1 MRLRVLGLL
10 VILAGGMLVVPRA
23 PAAQPTA
30 QHPRI
35 GILAPGTPP
44 RHTVEAFRQG
54 LHALGYVEGQTIALE
69 IRWDEG
75 QPERW
80 PELAAEL
87 VARNVDVLVAGS
99 GGAAQAAKRTTTTI
113 PIVILVGVDPVEQ
126 GLVASL
132 ARPGGNITGLSVMTI
147 QLTQKRLELL
157 KEAVPSISRVAVLWG
172 PASPWRSRKQERDA
186 FEGAARVLGVQ
197 LVQLEVHGADDLART
212 FQLATGEGVH
222 AVITAQNPVFHTY
235 RAQIAAL
242 ALQHHLPLISGEVG
256 VAEAGGLMTYG
267 ANITDL
273 WRRTASYVDRI
284 LRGTKP
290 ADLPVEQPMQLELVL
305 NLKSAKTLGIT
316 LPSTLLILADEVI
329 Q

>member
-1 MRLRVLGLL
+1 MRLSVFGLL
-10 VILAGGMLVVPRA
+10 VILASGMLVVPLA
-23 PAAQPTA
+23 PVAQPTA

-35 GILAPGTPP
+35 GNLAPGTPP
-44 RHTVEAFRQG
+44 RSSVEAFRQG

-75 QPERW
+75 QPKRW

-87 VARNVDVLVAGS
+87 VARHVDVLVAGS
-99 GGAAQAAKRTTTTI
+99 GGAAQAAKRATTMI
-113 PIVILVGVDPVEQ
+113 PIVMLTGVDPVEQ
-126 GLVASL
+126 GLIASL

-147 QLTQKRLELL
+147 ELTQKRLELL

-172 PASPWRSRKQERDA
+172 PISPLRSRTLERDA

-197 LVQLEVHGADDLART
+197 LVQLEVHEADDLDRT
-212 FQLATGEGVH
+212 FKLATEEGVH
-222 AVITAQNPVFHTY
+222 AVITAQHPVFHTY
-235 RAQIAAL
+235 RTQIAAL
-242 ALQHHLPLISGEVG
+242 ALQHRLPLISGEEG

-290 ADLPVEQPMQLELVL
+290 ADLPVEQPTKFELVI
-305 NLKSAKTLGIT
+305 NLKAAQALDLTI
-316 LPSTLLILADEVI
+316 PPTLLFRADEVI
-329 Q
+329 R

>member
-1 MRLRVLGLL
+1 LL
-10 VILAGGMLVVPRA
+10 VILAGGILVVPLT
-23 PAAQPTA
+23 PAAQPPE

-44 RHTVEAFRQG
+44 RSSVEAFRQG
-54 LHALGYVEGQTIALE
+54 LHARGYVEGQTIALE

-80 PELAAEL
+80 PALAAEL
-87 VARNVDVLVAGS
+87 VARHVDVLVAGS
-99 GGAAQAAKRTTTTI
+99 GGAAQAAKRATTTI
-113 PIVILVGVDPVEQ
+113 PIVMLVGVDPVEQ

-132 ARPGGNITGLSVMTI
+132 ARPGGNITGLSVMSME
-147 QLTQKRLELL
+147 LTQKRLELL
-157 KEAVPSISRVAVLWG
+157 KEAVPNLSRVAMLWG
-172 PASPWRSRKQERDA
+172 PVSPSRSRQLERDA

-212 FQLATGEGVH
+212 FQLATEERVD
-222 AVITAQNPVFHTY
+222 AVITAQHPVFHTY

-242 ALQHHLPLISGEVG
+242 ALQHRLPLMSGEDG

-267 ANITDL
+267 ANIADL

-290 ADLPVEQPMQLELVL
+290 ADLPVELPIKFELVL
-305 NLKSAKTLGIT
+305 NLKTAKALGMT
-316 LPSTLLILADEVI
+316 MPPSLLLLAEEVI
-329 Q
+329 P

>member
-1 MRLRVLGLL
+1 MRLSVLGLL
-10 VILAGGMLVVPRA
+10 VILAGGMLVVPLA
-23 PAAQPTA
+23 PAAQPTE
-30 QHPRI
+30 QLPRI
-35 GILAPGTPP
+35 GILVPRTPP
-44 RHTVEAFRQG
+44 RYSVEAFRQG

-87 VARNVDVLVAGS
+87 VARHVDVLVAGT
-99 GGAAQAAKRTTTTI
+99 GGAAQAAKRATTTI
-113 PIVILVGVDPVEQ
+113 PIVMLVGVDPVKQ

-147 QLTQKRLELL
+147 ELTQKRLELL

-172 PASPWRSRKQERDA
+172 PASPWRSRKPERDA
-186 FEGAARVLGVQ
+186 FEGAARVLGLH

-222 AVITAQNPVFHTY
+222 AVITAQHPVFHTY
-235 RAQIAAL
+235 RTQIAAL
-242 ALQHHLPLISGEVG
+242 ALQHRLPLMSGEEG

-290 ADLPVEQPMQLELVL
+290 AVLPVEQPIKFDLVI
-305 NLKSAKTLGIT
+305 NLKTAKALGMT
-316 LPSTLLILADEVI
+316 MPHPCSSW
-329 Q
+329 QMR